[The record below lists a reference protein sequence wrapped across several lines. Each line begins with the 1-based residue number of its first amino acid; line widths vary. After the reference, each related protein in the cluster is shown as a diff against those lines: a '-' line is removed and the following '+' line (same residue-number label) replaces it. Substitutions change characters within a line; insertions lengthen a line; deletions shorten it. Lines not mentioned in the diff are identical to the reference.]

1 MNAELNQVTLDQL
14 ARLYRA
20 RNEANKRMSQAL
32 RTKDETLVKL
42 ATDEASNFNRAYNS
56 ALRQYKRQQ
65 KVAARAQWRTT
76 MISFYMDCQEK
87 SSAA

>member
-1 MNAELNQVTLDQL
+1 MTAELNQVTLDQL

-32 RTKDETLVKL
+32 RTKDKTLVRL
-42 ATDEASNFNRAYNS
+42 ATDEASNFNRAYNA

-65 KVAARAQWRTT
+65 KAKARAQWRTT
-76 MISFYMDCQEK
+76 MIRFYMDCKEK
-87 SSAA
+87 SSEV

>member
-1 MNAELNQVTLDQL
+1 MTEATQTVTLDQL

-32 RTKDETLVKL
+32 RTKNETLVRL
-42 ATDEASNFNRAYNS
+42 ATDEASNFNRAYNA

-65 KVAARAQWRTT
+65 KAMARAQWRTT
-76 MISFYMDCQEK
+76 MIRFSMDYQEK
-87 SSAA
+87 SSEV

>member
-1 MNAELNQVTLDQL
+1 MTAELNQVTLDQL

-32 RTKDETLVKL
+32 RTKDKTLVRL
-42 ATDEASNFNRAYNS
+42 ATDEASNFNRAYN
-56 ALRQYKRQQ
+56 AAMRQYKRQQ
-65 KVAARAQWRTT
+65 KAAARAQWRTT
-76 MISFYMDCQEK
+76 MIRFYMDYQEK

>member
-1 MNAELNQVTLDQL
+1 MTADPQTVTLDKL

-42 ATDEASNFNRAYNS
+42 ATDEASNFNRAYS
-56 ALRQYKRQQ
+56 AALRQYKRQQ
-65 KVAARAQWRTT
+65 KARARAQWRTT
-76 MISFYMDCQEK
+76 MIRFYMDCQEK

>member
-1 MNAELNQVTLDQL
+1 MTEATQTVTLDQL
-14 ARLYRA
+14 ARLYLA

-42 ATDEASNFNRAYNS
+42 ATDEASNFNRAYNA

-65 KVAARAQWRTT
+65 KAKARAQWRTT
-76 MISFYMDCQEK
+76 MIRFYMDCQEK

>member
-1 MNAELNQVTLDQL
+1 MTEATQTVTLDQL

-32 RTKDETLVKL
+32 RTKDETLVRL
-42 ATDEASNFNRAYNS
+42 ATDEAGNFNRAYNA

-65 KVAARAQWRTT
+65 KAKARAQWRTT
-76 MISFYMDCQEK
+76 MIRFYMDYQEK
-87 SSAA
+87 SSTA